1 MESTF
6 QTSERLSFRQV
17 LYSYVS
23 YLMSQYKSIPYI
35 VDKLDRI
42 YDDEKKSLLQ
52 FIEEKKLQSASS
64 SEIATANAGLSIPCE
79 YIEEYDVYYA
89 GIQNIVNVS
98 RNLMSTQFVDC
109 ITQFDNYLQNLMRC
123 IYRLHP
129 EILKNSNKSITY
141 KELFD
146 ITTIDNAKD
155 FVIESVLT
163 ELFHGSHSDQF
174 EHFTKITKINVP
186 KEMEELYRQLIEI
199 TERRNLYIHCHG
211 KASKQYISIC
221 SQNNVEVTV
230 SEGDY
235 LKIDKKYFLESID
248 ALMELSVKI
257 GFIVWKKQEKSE
269 QENSDKFLI
278 SLCNDLIKQ
287 GRNKLAIA
295 LIDYVIDHKDN
306 HMSVFNKHLLKM
318 YWICAQKKDGN
329 NTDYEKGIQEDWTS
343 VKPLI
348 SLILNVLKD
357 DYDSAIEQM
366 THIGNDPKEMDRT
379 LFEDSVLFSEFV
391 KKQEF
396 KDAYKSIYSTEF
408 CYSRTAIR

>member
-6 QTSERLSFRQV
+6 QSSDRLSFRHV
-17 LYSYVS
+17 LNSYIS
-23 YLMSQYKSIPYI
+23 YLMSQYRSIPYI
-35 VDKLDRI
+35 VEKLDKI
-42 YDDEKKSLLQ
+42 YDDEKKSLLH
-52 FIEEKKLQSASS
+52 FIDEKGLQSESS
-64 SEIATANAGLSIPCE
+64 SEIGTANAKLSIPCD
-79 YIEEYDVYYA
+79 YIEEYDVYYT

-98 RNLMSTQFVDC
+98 RNLMNTQFVDC

-174 EHFTKITKINVP
+174 EHFSKITKINVP
-186 KEMEELYRQLIEI
+186 SEMEELYKKLIEI
-199 TERRNLYIHCHG
+199 TERRNIHIHCHG
-211 KASKQYISIC
+211 RASRQYISVC
-221 SQNNVEVTV
+221 TQNKVEVKV
-230 SEGDY
+230 SEGDE
-235 LKIDKKYFLESID
+235 LKIEKKYFLESID

-257 GFIVWKKQEKSE
+257 GYIVWKKQEKSE
-269 QENSDKFLI
+269 QENADKFLI

-306 HMSVFNKHLLKM
+306 KMNLFNKHLLKM
-318 YWICAQKKDGN
+318 YWICAQKKEGN
-329 NTDYEKGIQEDWTS
+329 TTEYEKGIHEDWSS

-348 SLILNVLKD
+348 SLILSVLKD
-357 DYDSAIEQM
+357 EFDSAVEQVK
-366 THIGNDPKEMDRT
+366 HIGNDPKELDKS

-391 KKQEF
+391 KQKEF
-396 KDAYKSIYSTEF
+396 KETYKSIYNTDF
-408 CYSRTAIR
+408 CYSRKAI

>member
-6 QTSERLSFRQV
+6 QSSDRLSFRHV
-17 LYSYVS
+17 LNSYIS
-23 YLMSQYKSIPYI
+23 YLMSQYRSIPYI
-35 VDKLDRI
+35 VEKLDRI
-42 YDDEKKSLLQ
+42 YDDEKKSLLH
-52 FIEEKKLQSASS
+52 FIDEKGLQSESS
-64 SEIATANAGLSIPCE
+64 SEIGTANAKLSIPCD
-79 YIEEYDVYYA
+79 YIEEYDVYST

-98 RNLMSTQFVDC
+98 RNLMNTQFVDC

-155 FVIESVLT
+155 FVIESILT

-174 EHFTKITKINVP
+174 EHFSKITKINVP
-186 KEMEELYRQLIEI
+186 SEMEELYKKLIEI
-199 TERRNLYIHCHG
+199 TERRNIHIHCHG
-211 KASKQYISIC
+211 RASRQYISVC
-221 SQNNVEVTV
+221 TQNKVEVKV
-230 SEGDY
+230 SEGDD
-235 LKIDKKYFLESID
+235 LKIEKRYFLESID

-257 GFIVWKKQEKSE
+257 GYIVWKKQEKSE
-269 QENSDKFLI
+269 QENADKFLI

-306 HMSVFNKHLLKM
+306 KMNLFNKHLLKM
-318 YWICAQKKDGN
+318 YWICAQKKEGN
-329 NTDYEKGIQEDWTS
+329 TTEYEKGIHEDWSS

-348 SLILNVLKD
+348 SLILSVLKD
-357 DYDSAIEQM
+357 EFDSAVEQVK
-366 THIGNDPKEMDRT
+366 HIGNDPKELDKS

-391 KKQEF
+391 KQKEF
-396 KDAYKSIYSTEF
+396 KETYKSIYNTDF
-408 CYSRTAIR
+408 CYSRMAI

>member
-6 QTSERLSFRQV
+6 QSSDRLSFRHV
-17 LYSYVS
+17 LNSYIS
-23 YLMSQYKSIPYI
+23 YLMSQYRSIPYI
-35 VDKLDRI
+35 VEKLDRI
-42 YDDEKKSLLQ
+42 YDDEKKSLLH
-52 FIEEKKLQSASS
+52 FIDEKGLQSESS
-64 SEIATANAGLSIPCE
+64 SEIGTANAKLSIPCD
-79 YIEEYDVYYA
+79 YIEEYDVYYT

-98 RNLMSTQFVDC
+98 RNLMNTQFVDC

-174 EHFTKITKINVP
+174 EHFLKITKINVP
-186 KEMEELYRQLIEI
+186 SEMEELYKKLIEI
-199 TERRNLYIHCHG
+199 TERRNIHIHCHG
-211 KASKQYISIC
+211 RASRQYISVC
-221 SQNNVEVTV
+221 TQNKVEVKV
-230 SEGDY
+230 SEGDE
-235 LKIDKKYFLESID
+235 LKIEKKYFLESID

-257 GFIVWKKQEKSE
+257 GYIVWKKQEKSE
-269 QENSDKFLI
+269 QENADKFLI

-306 HMSVFNKHLLKM
+306 KMNLFNKHLLKM
-318 YWICAQKKDGN
+318 YWICAQKKEGN
-329 NTDYEKGIQEDWTS
+329 TTEYEKGIHEDWSS

-348 SLILNVLKD
+348 SLILSVLKD
-357 DYDSAIEQM
+357 EFDSAVEQVK
-366 THIGNDPKEMDRT
+366 HIGNDPKELDKS

-391 KKQEF
+391 KQKEF
-396 KDAYKSIYSTEF
+396 KETYKSIYNTDF
-408 CYSRTAIR
+408 CYSRMAI

>member
-6 QTSERLSFRQV
+6 QSSDRLSFRHV
-17 LYSYVS
+17 LNSYIS
-23 YLMSQYKSIPYI
+23 YLMSQYRSIPYI
-35 VDKLDRI
+35 VEKLDRI
-42 YDDEKKSLLQ
+42 YDDEKKSLLH
-52 FIEEKKLQSASS
+52 FIDEKGLQSESS
-64 SEIATANAGLSIPCE
+64 SEIGTANAKLSIPCD
-79 YIEEYDVYYA
+79 YIEEYDVYST

-98 RNLMSTQFVDC
+98 RNLMNTQFVDC

-174 EHFTKITKINVP
+174 EHFSKITKINVP
-186 KEMEELYRQLIEI
+186 SEMEELYKKLIEI
-199 TERRNLYIHCHG
+199 TERRNIHIHCHG
-211 KASKQYISIC
+211 RASRQYISVC
-221 SQNNVEVTV
+221 TQNKVEVKV
-230 SEGDY
+230 SEGDD
-235 LKIDKKYFLESID
+235 LKIEKRYFLESID

-257 GFIVWKKQEKSE
+257 GYIVWKKQEKSE
-269 QENSDKFLI
+269 QENADKFLI

-306 HMSVFNKHLLKM
+306 KMNLFNKHLLKM
-318 YWICAQKKDGN
+318 YWICAQKKEGN
-329 NTDYEKGIQEDWTS
+329 TTEYEKGIHEDWSS

-348 SLILNVLKD
+348 SLILSVLKD
-357 DYDSAIEQM
+357 EFDSAVDQVK
-366 THIGNDPKEMDRT
+366 HIGNDPKELDKS

-391 KKQEF
+391 KQKEF
-396 KDAYKSIYSTEF
+396 KETYKSIYNTDF
-408 CYSRTAIR
+408 CYSRMAI

>member
-6 QTSERLSFRQV
+6 QSSDRLSFRHV
-17 LYSYVS
+17 LNSYIS
-23 YLMSQYKSIPYI
+23 YLMGQYRSIPYI
-35 VDKLDRI
+35 VEKLDRI
-42 YDDEKKSLLQ
+42 YDDEKKSLLH
-52 FIEEKKLQSASS
+52 FIDEKGLQSESS
-64 SEIATANAGLSIPCE
+64 SEIGTANAKLSIPCD
-79 YIEEYDVYYA
+79 YIEEYDVYYT

-98 RNLMSTQFVDC
+98 RNLMNTQFVDC

-174 EHFTKITKINVP
+174 EHFSKITKINVP
-186 KEMEELYRQLIEI
+186 SEMEELYKKLIEI
-199 TERRNLYIHCHG
+199 TERRNIHIHCHG
-211 KASKQYISIC
+211 KASRQYISVC
-221 SQNNVEVTV
+221 AQNKVEVNV
-230 SEGDY
+230 SEGDD
-235 LKIDKKYFLESID
+235 LKIEKKYFLESID

-257 GFIVWKKQEKSE
+257 GYIVWKKQEKSE
-269 QENSDKFLI
+269 QENADKFLI

-306 HMSVFNKHLLKM
+306 KMNLFNKHLLKM
-318 YWICAQKKDGN
+318 YWIYAQKKEGN
-329 NTDYEKGIQEDWTS
+329 TTEYEKGIHEDWSS

-348 SLILNVLKD
+348 SFILSVLKD
-357 DYDSAIEQM
+357 EFDSAVEQVK
-366 THIGNDPKEMDRT
+366 HIGNDPKELDKS

-391 KKQEF
+391 KQKEF
-396 KDAYKSIYSTEF
+396 KETYKSIYNTDF
-408 CYSRTAIR
+408 CYSRMAI

>member
-6 QTSERLSFRQV
+6 QSSERLSFRHV
-17 LYSYVS
+17 LNSYIN
-23 YLMSQYKSIPYI
+23 YLMSQYRSIPYI
-35 VDKLDRI
+35 VEKLDSI
-42 YDDEKKSLLQ
+42 YDDEKKSLLH
-52 FIEEKKLQSASS
+52 FIDEKGLQSESS
-64 SEIATANAGLSIPCE
+64 SEIGTANAKLSIPCD
-79 YIEEYDVYYA
+79 YIEEYDVYYT

-98 RNLMSTQFVDC
+98 RNLMNTQFVDC

-174 EHFTKITKINVP
+174 EHFSKITKINVP
-186 KEMEELYRQLIEI
+186 SEMEELYKKLIEI
-199 TERRNLYIHCHG
+199 TERRNIHIHCHG
-211 KASKQYISIC
+211 RASRQYINVC
-221 SQNNVEVTV
+221 TQNNVEVKV
-230 SEGDY
+230 SEGDD
-235 LKIDKKYFLESID
+235 LKIEKNYFLESID

-257 GFIVWKKQEKSE
+257 GYIVWKKQEKSE
-269 QENSDKFLI
+269 QENADKFLI

-306 HMSVFNKHLLKM
+306 KMNLFNKHLLKM
-318 YWICAQKKDGN
+318 YWICAQKKEGN
-329 NTDYEKGIQEDWTS
+329 TTEYEKGIHEDWSS

-348 SLILNVLKD
+348 SLILSVLKD
-357 DYDSAIEQM
+357 EFDSAVEQVK
-366 THIGNDPKEMDRT
+366 HIGNDPKELDKF

-391 KKQEF
+391 KQKEF
-396 KDAYKSIYSTEF
+396 KETYKSIYNTDF
-408 CYSRTAIR
+408 CYSRMAI

>member
-6 QTSERLSFRQV
+6 QSSDRLSFRHV
-17 LYSYVS
+17 LNSYIS
-23 YLMSQYKSIPYI
+23 YLMSQYRSIPYI
-35 VDKLDRI
+35 VEKLDRI
-42 YDDEKKSLLQ
+42 YDDEKKSLLH
-52 FIEEKKLQSASS
+52 FIDEKCLQSESS
-64 SEIATANAGLSIPCE
+64 SEIGTANAKLSIPCD
-79 YIEEYDVYYA
+79 YIEEYDVYYT

-98 RNLMSTQFVDC
+98 RNLMNTQFVDC

-174 EHFTKITKINVP
+174 EHFSKITKINVP
-186 KEMEELYRQLIEI
+186 SEMEELYKKLIEI
-199 TERRNLYIHCHG
+199 TERRNIHIHCHG
-211 KASKQYISIC
+211 RASRQYISVC
-221 SQNNVEVTV
+221 TQNKVEVKV
-230 SEGDY
+230 SEGDD
-235 LKIDKKYFLESID
+235 LKIEKRYFLESID

-257 GFIVWKKQEKSE
+257 GYIVWKKQEKSE
-269 QENSDKFLI
+269 QENADKFLI

-306 HMSVFNKHLLKM
+306 KMNLFNKHLLKM
-318 YWICAQKKDGN
+318 YWICAQKKEGN
-329 NTDYEKGIQEDWTS
+329 TTEYEKGIHEDWSS

-348 SLILNVLKD
+348 SLILSVLKD
-357 DYDSAIEQM
+357 EFDSAVEQVK
-366 THIGNDPKEMDRT
+366 HIGNDPKELDKF

-391 KKQEF
+391 KQKDF
-396 KDAYKSIYSTEF
+396 KETYKSIYNTDF
-408 CYSRTAIR
+408 CYSRMAI